1 MLISVEDFFKG
12 GNSICR
18 NPYLQDMFISMGLGE
33 HLGSGADVIKKGWKD
48 NGWPE
53 PELKEYFGTN
63 TDRVE
68 LTLHL
73 KAITSPQSDET
84 GNGSVKSSVRSS
96 VRSSVKIVQA
106 MRENPS
112 ITVKELS
119 FMIGISER
127 AIWKNIAKLRE
138 SGTIRHKGA
147 DSAGEWEVLK

>member
-1 MLISVEDFFKG
+1 MTKEWLAAPD
-12 GNSICR
+12 
-18 NPYLQDMFISMGLGE
+18 
-33 HLGSGADVIKKGWKD
+33 
-48 NGWPE
+48 
-53 PELKEYFGTN
+53 LKEHFGPN

-68 LTLHL
+68 LTLQL
-73 KAITSPQSDET
+73 GTVSEPVTEQGSESSVKS
-84 GNGSVKSSVRSS
+84 SVKSSVRSS
-96 VRSSVKIVQA
+96 VKIQA